1 VIYAIEFQKRGLPH
15 AHVLIFLKDRKKC
28 NDPREIDNIISAEI
42 PDKEQDPEAYA
53 AVQNYMMHGPC
64 GEANIYLPCMH
75 EKKCTK
81 HFPKKF
87 NTETTI
93 DEDGFPIYKRR
104 DDGRQIKKGKTN
116 LDNRFV
122 VPYSRICW

>member
-1 VIYAIEFQKRGLPH
+1 
-15 AHVLIFLKDRKKC
+15 
-28 NDPREIDNIISAEI
+28 
-42 PDKEQDPEAYA
+42 
-53 AVQNYMMHGPC
+53 MMHGPC
-64 GEANIYLPCMH
+64 GEANINSPCMH

-93 DEDGFPIYKRR
+93 DEDGFPIYKR

-122 VPYSRICW
+122 VPYNRDLLVKFQAHINMECATCLGQSNIYSNTFTKASTM